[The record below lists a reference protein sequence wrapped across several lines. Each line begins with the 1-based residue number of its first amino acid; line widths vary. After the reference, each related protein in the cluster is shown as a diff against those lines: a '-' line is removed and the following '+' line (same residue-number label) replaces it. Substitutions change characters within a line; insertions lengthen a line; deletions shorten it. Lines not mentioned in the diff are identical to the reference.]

1 MKKKNKIQ
9 TSTSRKVFMVCDYAL
24 LFLITL
30 ICIYPFWYIIIYTFS
45 EGSQVDV
52 KPPVFLPRGFTLSNY
67 KDIFELN
74 GFFHAV
80 LISVLRT
87 VIGTV
92 ASVLSCSF
100 LGYLFTK
107 EEMPFRKFLYRFLI
121 LTMYI
126 SGGMIASYIVMK
138 SYGLLNNFW
147 VYILPLMISAYN
159 IVMIKTFVEQLPAS
173 LEESARLDGAGYLT
187 VFTKLILPLSKPII
201 ATVAV
206 FVAVGQWNSWFD
218 NHIYTRGNEALT
230 TLQYLLYNYLNEAQR
245 LADQIK
251 NTTNAAGMSQLV
263 SNSISPKGI
272 RMTITV
278 LASLPIFMVYP
289 FMQKYFVKGIMV
301 GAVKG

>member
-1 MKKKNKIQ
+1 
-9 TSTSRKVFMVCDYAL
+9 MVCDYAL

-67 KDIFELN
+67 KDILELN

-87 VIGTV
+87 GIGTV
-92 ASVLSCSF
+92 AAVLSCSF

-159 IVMIKTFVEQLPAS
+159 IVLIKTFVEQLPAS

-218 NHIYTRGNEALT
+218 NHIYTRGNDSLT

>member
-92 ASVLSCSF
+92 ASVLSCPF

-159 IVMIKTFVEQLPAS
+159 IVLIKTFVEQLPAS

>member
-1 MKKKNKIQ
+1 MNKKNKIQ
-9 TSTSRKVFMVCDYAL
+9 TSASRKVFQVFNYL
-24 LFLITL
+24 LMLGIAF

-45 EGSQVDV
+45 EARLADV
-52 KPPVFLPRGFTLSNY
+52 NPPVFLPRGFSLSNY

-74 GFFHAV
+74 GFFHS
-80 LISVLRT
+80 LFISVLRT
-87 VIGTV
+87 VVGTF

-107 EEMPFRKFLYRFLI
+107 EEMPARKLMYRFLI
-121 LTMYI
+121 LTMYV
-126 SGGMIASYIVMK
+126 SGGMIATYIVVK

-147 VYILPLMISAYN
+147 VYILPMLISAYN
-159 IVMIKTFVEQLPAS
+159 IVLIKTFVEQLPAS
-173 LEESARLDGAGYLT
+173 LEESAKLDGAGYLT
-187 VFTKLILPLSKPII
+187 VFTKIILPLSKPIT

-206 FVAVGQWNSWFD
+206 FVAVNHWNSWFD
-218 NHIYTRGNEALT
+218 NHIYARGNESLT

-251 NTTNAAGMSQLV
+251 NTTNAAGMSQI
-263 SNSISPKGI
+263 STSISPKGV

>member
-1 MKKKNKIQ
+1 
-9 TSTSRKVFMVCDYAL
+9 MVCDYAL

-92 ASVLSCSF
+92 ASVLSCPF

-159 IVMIKTFVEQLPAS
+159 IVLIKTFVEQLPAS

>member
-1 MKKKNKIQ
+1 MKRKNRIH
-9 TSTSRKVFMVCDYAL
+9 TSTSRKVFQVFNYAL
-24 LFLITL
+24 MLLIAF
-30 ICIYPFWYIIIYTFS
+30 ICIYPFWYIVIYTFS
-45 EGSQVDV
+45 EPSLADV
-52 KPPVFLPRGFTLSNY
+52 NPPAFLPRGFTLSNY
-67 KDIFELN
+67 KDIFQLN
-74 GFFHAV
+74 GFFHSV

-87 VIGTV
+87 VIGTFTSVV
-92 ASVLSCSF
+92 ACSF

-126 SGGMIASYIVMK
+126 SGGMIASYIVIK

-147 VYILPLMISAYN
+147 VYILPMMISAYN
-159 IVMIKTFVEQLPAS
+159 IVLIKTFVEQLPAS
-173 LEESARLDGAGYLT
+173 LEESAKLDGAGYVT
-187 VFTKLILPLSKPII
+187 VFLKIILPLSKPII

-218 NHIYTRGNEALT
+218 NHIYTRGNDSLT

-245 LADQIK
+245 LANQIR
-251 NTTNAAGMSQLV
+251 NTTNAAGMNQLAV
-263 SNSISPKGI
+263 SSISPKGI

>member
-1 MKKKNKIQ
+1 MNKKNKIQ
-9 TSTSRKVFMVCDYAL
+9 TSTSRKVFMICDYAL
-24 LFLITL
+24 MLLITL

-52 KPPVFLPRGFTLSNY
+52 NPPVFLPRGFTLSNY
-67 KDIFELN
+67 KDIFELK
-74 GFFHAV
+74 GFFHSV

-147 VYILPLMISAYN
+147 VYILPTMISAYN
-159 IVMIKTFVEQLPAS
+159 IVLIKTFVEQLPAS

-201 ATVAV
+201 ANVAV

-218 NHIYTRGNEALT
+218 NHIYTRGNDSLT
-230 TLQYLLYNYLNEAQR
+230 TLQ
-245 LADQIK
+245 ICF
-251 NTTNAAGMSQLV
+251 
-263 SNSISPKGI
+263 I
-272 RMTITV
+272 IT
-278 LASLPIFMVYP
+278 SMKCRDWQTRSRTPQ
-289 FMQKYFVKGIMV
+289 MQQV
-301 GAVKG
+301 